1 MSRCFRAPGKLVG
14 GHFRPLRA
22 SASRP
27 PYQRSLVRKV
37 PKNPGR
43 GSTSLFSN
51 SHSMGEPHGPQIH
64 AGISSVV
71 LGPGPPINE
80 AHACQHL
87 NSPQDG
93 RGDRL
98 RQREDL
104 PQESWV
110 RMRDRVS

>member
-1 MSRCFRAPGKLVG
+1 MSKCFRAPGKLVG
-14 GHFRPLRA
+14 GHFRPLRT

-27 PYQRSLVRKV
+27 YQHSLVRKG

-51 SHSMGEPHGPQIH
+51 SHSTGEPHSPQIH
-64 AGISSVV
+64 AGISGVV
-71 LGPGPPINE
+71 LGPGPLINE

-93 RGDRL
+93 RGDRSQ
-98 RQREDL
+98 QREDL
-104 PQESWV
+104 PQESWI
-110 RMRDRVS
+110 RLRDRVS